1 MFNKLEEIIKKV
13 EGNILVIGL
22 DDKLLNKFDKNNKV
36 NLYAI
41 YSNDSNKSNN
51 IFSKSKKKKTN
62 KGKNINI
69 KKLRKYINKK
79 SVDYII
85 YNMEE
90 IKQYYK
96 YIIKDTIYLNN
107 NLIYIYSSNEID
119 KEFIIDRY
127 NRYNTK
133 ITSVD
138 YKNGYIITI
147 DNRNGKNN
155 FFKDKLYFIKDTLYN
170 IAEIIGNIMIG

>member
-13 EGNILVIGL
+13 EGNVLVIGL
-22 DDKLLNKFDKNNKV
+22 NDKLLNKFDKNNRV

-41 YSNDSNKSNN
+41 YSNKSNN
-51 IFSKSKKKKTN
+51 IFLRSKRKQTN

-69 KKLRKYINKK
+69 KKLKKYINKK
-79 SVDYII
+79 SVNYII
-85 YNMEE
+85 LNMEE

-107 NLIYIYSSNEID
+107 KIIYIYSSKKTD
-119 KEFIIDRY
+119 KNFIIDRY
-127 NRYNTK
+127 NRYNVN

-147 DNRNGKNN
+147 DNKNGKNN
-155 FFKDKLYFIKDTLYN
+155 FFKDKLYLIKDTLYN
-170 IAEIIGNIMIG
+170 IAEIIGSVMIS